1 MLTRRVDAT
10 RPNPAFLISVTDR
23 RFCPPMALTLL
34 VLVLFLLGAAAMITR
49 VLPALIAL
57 PVMGVAIAS
66 GAVVLTGEIGWID
79 VLGGVVSDG
88 SIMLHKA
95 MIVTFFGGALS
106 FVMQRSGVAES
117 LVKQG
122 AELVGADPLAVG
134 IFSLLLVALL
144 FSSLTGLG
152 AVIMVS
158 MIVLPMLAT
167 VGLSPT
173 AGAGIVLF
181 GMSLG
186 GVLNPANW
194 VLYVDTLGVP
204 TEEVKRFALVL
215 FVVVTLAGA
224 GMILAEVLLGR
235 LVRLERRTLVTLALF
250 LAAVAGVGALLMSS
264 GADEASAGPGPALV
278 WTRRVVLVGFSALV
292 AAQLVGVLRRASR
305 WRHQEPV
312 IRTGA
317 YLIPLVPLVAILL
330 FDAPILAAFVIGF
343 AYAILA
349 TARPGSMALTVQSLI
364 EGGASVMPA
373 IVLMFGIGILI
384 SAVKGPPG
392 WAAANPDT
400 VWPVLGAIE
409 PVLSR
414 LVPASPWSY
423 VLGFGLAAPLALYRG
438 PLNVWGLGFG
448 VATILMTSGNLP
460 GAAIMA
466 MLLSVGQV
474 QGICDPT
481 NTANVWIA
489 NHQGVDV
496 NAILFRT
503 LPFVW
508 GAVLLGLGAAAAFYL

>member
-1 MLTRRVDAT
+1 MSLA
-10 RPNPAFLISVTDR
+10 
-23 RFCPPMALTLL
+23 LL
-34 VLVLFLLGAAAMITR
+34 VLALFLLGAAAMITR
-49 VLPALIAL
+49 LVPALLAL

-66 GAVVLTGEIGWID
+66 GAVLLTGEIGWGD

-88 SIMLHKA
+88 AVMLHKA

-158 MIVLPMLAT
+158 MIVLPMLST
-167 VGLSPT
+167 VGLSPA

-194 VLYVDTLGVP
+194 VLYIDTLGVP

-224 GMILAEVLLGR
+224 AMIVSELLLAR
-235 LVRLERRTLVTLALF
+235 LVRFERRMLVTLVLF
-250 LAAVAGVGALLMSS
+250 LGAVAGIGAFLMGSEAASS
-264 GADEASAGPGPALV
+264 SEGPGPALL
-278 WTRRVVLVGFSALV
+278 WSRRVVLAGFAVLV
-292 AAQLVGVLRRASR
+292 ATQLIGVLRRASR
-305 WRHQEPV
+305 WRHQEPR
-312 IRTGA
+312 IRGAA

-330 FDAPILAAFVIGF
+330 FDTPILAAFVLGF

-384 SAVKGPPG
+384 SAVKGPAG
-392 WAAANPDT
+392 WAAAHPGAT
-400 VWPVLGAIE
+400 WPVLAAIE
-409 PVLSR
+409 PVLAR
-414 LVPASPWSY
+414 MVPSSPWSF

-448 VATILMTSGNLP
+448 VATILMTTGNLP
-460 GAAIMA
+460 AAAVMA

-508 GAVLLGLGAAAAFYL
+508 AAVLLGLGAAAALFL

>member
-1 MLTRRVDAT
+1 MSLA
-10 RPNPAFLISVTDR
+10 
-23 RFCPPMALTLL
+23 LL
-34 VLVLFLLGAAAMITR
+34 VLALFLLGAAAMITR

-57 PVMGVAIAS
+57 PLMGIAIAS
-66 GAVVLTGEIGWID
+66 GAVVLTGEIGWGE
-79 VLGGVVSDG
+79 VLDGVVSDG
-88 SIMLHKA
+88 AIMLHKA

-167 VGLSPT
+167 VGLSPA

-224 GMILAEVLLGR
+224 TMIMVELLVGR
-235 LVRLERRTLVTLALF
+235 LVRLERRTVGTLVLF
-250 LAAVAGVGALLMSS
+250 LSAVAGIGALLMGS
-264 GADEASAGPGPALV
+264 GDASAGAEPGPLLV
-278 WTRRVVLVGFSALV
+278 WTRRIVLAGFAALV
-292 AAQLVGVLRRASR
+292 LSQVIGVLRRASR

-312 IRTGA
+312 IRSGA

-384 SAVKGPPG
+384 AAVKGPAGWEAAHPG
-392 WAAANPDT
+392 AT
-400 VWPVLGAIE
+400 WPVLAAIE
-409 PVLSR
+409 PVLAR
-414 LVPASPWSY
+414 LVPASPWTF
-423 VLGFGLAAPLALYRG
+423 VLGFGIAAPLALYRG

-460 GAAIMA
+460 AAAVMA

-489 NHQGVDV
+489 NHQGVGV

-508 GAVLLGLGAAAAFYL
+508 GAVVLGLAAAAVFYL

>member
-1 MLTRRVDAT
+1 MSLA
-10 RPNPAFLISVTDR
+10 
-23 RFCPPMALTLL
+23 LL
-34 VLVLFLLGAAAMITR
+34 VLALFLAGAAAMITR

-79 VLGGVVSDG
+79 VLDGVVSG
-88 SIMLHKA
+88 GAIMLHKA

-167 VGLSPT
+167 VGLSPA

-224 GMILAEVLLGR
+224 AMIVAELLLGR
-235 LVRLERRTLVTLALF
+235 LVRLERRTIVTLVLF
-250 LAAVAGVGALLMSS
+250 LAAVAGIGALLVGSGSS
-264 GADEASAGPGPALV
+264 GSEDGPVLVWARRITLVAFTALV
-278 WTRRVVLVGFSALV
+278 VSQV
-292 AAQLVGVLRRASR
+292 AGVLRRASR
-305 WRHQEPV
+305 WRHQEPE

-330 FDAPILAAFVIGF
+330 FNVPILAAFVIGF

-384 SAVKGPPG
+384 AAVKGPPG
-392 WAAANPDT
+392 WDATHPGAT
-400 VWPVLGAIE
+400 WPVLGAIE
-409 PVLSR
+409 PLLSR
-414 LVPASPWSY
+414 MVPSSPWTY

-460 GAAIMA
+460 AAAVMA

-496 NAILFRT
+496 NTILFRT

-508 GAVLLGLGAAAAFYL
+508 GAAALGLGAAAAFYL

>member
-1 MLTRRVDAT
+1 
-10 RPNPAFLISVTDR
+10 
-23 RFCPPMALTLL
+23 MALTLL

>member
-1 MLTRRVDAT
+1 MSLA
-10 RPNPAFLISVTDR
+10 
-23 RFCPPMALTLL
+23 LL
-34 VLVLFLLGAAAMITR
+34 VLAVFLVGAAAMITR

-66 GAVVLTGEIGWID
+66 GAVVLTGEIGWLD
-79 VLGGVVSDG
+79 VLDGVVSG
-88 SIMLHKA
+88 GAIMLHKA

-167 VGLSPT
+167 VGLSPA

-224 GMILAEVLLGR
+224 AMIVAELLMGR
-235 LVRLERRTLVTLALF
+235 LVRLERRTALTLALF
-250 LAAVAGVGALLMSS
+250 LAAVAGVGALLLSS
-264 GADEASAGPGPALV
+264 GSSGTEGGPGPALL
-278 WTRRVVLVGFSALV
+278 WTRRVTLVAFTALV
-292 AAQLVGVLRRASR
+292 VSQVAGVLRRASR
-305 WRHQEPV
+305 WRHQEPE
-312 IRTGA
+312 IRMGA

-330 FDAPILAAFVIGF
+330 FDVPILAAFVIGF

-384 SAVKGPPG
+384 AAVKGPPG
-392 WAAANPDT
+392 WDAAHPGAT
-400 VWPVLGAIE
+400 WPVLGAIE

-414 LVPASPWSY
+414 LVPSSPWAY

-448 VATILMTSGNLP
+448 VATILMTSGDLP
-460 GAAIMA
+460 PVAVMA

-508 GAVLLGLGAAAAFYL
+508 GAAVLGLGAAAAFYL

>member
-1 MLTRRVDAT
+1 
-10 RPNPAFLISVTDR
+10 
-23 RFCPPMALTLL
+23 MALTLL
-34 VLVLFLLGAAAMITR
+34 VLALFLLGAVAMITR
-49 VLPALIAL
+49 VVPALIAL
-57 PVMGVAIAS
+57 PLMGIAIAG

-79 VLGGVVSDG
+79 VLDGVVSGG
-88 SIMLHKA
+88 SVMLHKA
-95 MIVTFFGGALS
+95 MIVTFFGGSLS

-167 VGLSPT
+167 VGLSPA

-224 GMILAEVLLGR
+224 GMIMTELLLGR
-235 LVRLERRTLVTLALF
+235 LVRLERRTVLTLGLF
-250 LAAVAGVGALLMSS
+250 LAAVAGVGALLVSS
-264 GADEASAGPGPALV
+264 GGEGAAEGPGPVLV
-278 WTRRVVLVGFSALV
+278 WTRRVVLAGFSLLV
-292 AAQLVGVLRRASR
+292 LSQVVGVLRRASR
-305 WRHQEPV
+305 WRHQEPQ

-330 FDAPILAAFVIGF
+330 FDVPILAAFVIGF

-384 SAVKGPPG
+384 AAVKGPPG
-392 WAAANPDT
+392 WEGADPDAT
-400 VWPVLGAIE
+400 WPVLGAIE

-414 LVPASPWSY
+414 LVPSSPWSY

-460 GAAIMA
+460 AAAIMA

-496 NAILFRT
+496 NTILFRT

-508 GAVLLGLGAAAAFYL
+508 GAAALGLGAAAVFYL

>member
-1 MLTRRVDAT
+1 MSLA
-10 RPNPAFLISVTDR
+10 
-23 RFCPPMALTLL
+23 LL
-34 VLVLFLLGAAAMITR
+34 VLALFLAGAAAMITR

-66 GAVVLTGEIGWID
+66 GAVVLTGEIGWLD
-79 VLGGVVSDG
+79 VLDGVVSG
-88 SIMLHKA
+88 GAIMLHKA

-167 VGLSPT
+167 VGLSPA

-224 GMILAEVLLGR
+224 AMIVAELLLGR
-235 LVRLERRTLVTLALF
+235 LVRLERRTIVTLVLF
-250 LAAVAGVGALLMSS
+250 LAAVAGIGALLVGSGSS
-264 GADEASAGPGPALV
+264 GGEDGPVLVWARRATLVAFTALV
-278 WTRRVVLVGFSALV
+278 VSQV
-292 AAQLVGVLRRASR
+292 AGVLRRASR
-305 WRHQEPV
+305 WRHQEPE

-330 FDAPILAAFVIGF
+330 FDVPILAAFVIGF

-384 SAVKGPPG
+384 AAVKGPPG
-392 WAAANPDT
+392 WDAAHPGAT
-400 VWPVLGAIE
+400 WPVLGSIE

-414 LVPASPWSY
+414 LVPSSPWTY

-460 GAAIMA
+460 AAAVMA

-496 NAILFRT
+496 NTILFRT

-508 GAVLLGLGAAAAFYL
+508 GAAALGLGAAAAFYL

>member
-1 MLTRRVDAT
+1 
-10 RPNPAFLISVTDR
+10 
-23 RFCPPMALTLL
+23 MALGLL
-34 VLVLFLLGAAAMITR
+34 LLFVFVAGAAAMITR

-57 PVMGVAIAS
+57 PVMGITIAA
-66 GAVVLTGEIGWID
+66 GAVVLTGDITWTD
-79 VLGGVVSDG
+79 ALDGVVSKG
-88 SIMLHKA
+88 ALSLHKA
-95 MIVTFFGGALS
+95 MIVTFLGGALS
-106 FVMQRSGVAES
+106 FVMQRSGVAEN
-117 LVKQG
+117 LVKHG
-122 AELVGADPLAVG
+122 AELVGADPLSVG
-134 IFSLLLVALL
+134 VFSLLLVALL
-144 FSSLTGLG
+144 FTSLTGLG

-167 VGLSPT
+167 VGLSPA

-204 TEEVKRFALVL
+204 TDEVKRFALVL
-215 FVVVTLAGA
+215 FAVVMLAGA
-224 GMILAEVLLGR
+224 AMIVVELLLGR
-235 LVRLERRTLVTLALF
+235 LVRFERRTVVTLGLF
-250 LAAVAGVGALLMSS
+250 TAAVAGLGVLLLRSAN
-264 GADEASAGPGPALV
+264 GGDVDAAAGPSATLV
-278 WTRRVVLVGFSALV
+278 WTRRVVLTGFGLLVG
-292 AAQLVGVLRRASR
+292 AQIAGVLRRASR
-305 WRHQEPV
+305 WRHQDPT
-312 IRTGA
+312 IRPGA
-317 YLIPLVPLVAILL
+317 YLIPVVPLVAILL
-330 FDAPILAAFVIGF
+330 FDVPILAAFVIGF

-373 IVLMFGIGILI
+373 IVLMLGIGILI
-384 SAVKGPPG
+384 ASVKGPPD
-392 WAAANPDT
+392 WAATHSDQA
-400 VWPVLGAIE
+400 WPVLAAIE
-409 PVLSR
+409 PVLSG
-414 LVPASPWSY
+414 LVPSTAWTY

-448 VATILMTSGNLP
+448 VATILLTSGALP
-460 GAAIMA
+460 AAAIMA

-496 NAILFRT
+496 NTILART

-508 GAVLLGLGAAAAFYL
+508 GSVFLGLGVAAAWYL

>member
-1 MLTRRVDAT
+1 MSLA
-10 RPNPAFLISVTDR
+10 
-23 RFCPPMALTLL
+23 LL
-34 VLVLFLLGAAAMITR
+34 VLALFLAGAAAMITR

-66 GAVVLTGEIGWID
+66 GAVVLTGEIGWLD
-79 VLGGVVSDG
+79 VLDGVVSG
-88 SIMLHKA
+88 GAIMLHKA

-167 VGLSPT
+167 VGLSPA

-224 GMILAEVLLGR
+224 AMIVAELLLGR
-235 LVRLERRTLVTLALF
+235 LVRLERRTIVTLVLF
-250 LAAVAGVGALLMSS
+250 LAAVAGIGALLVGSGSS
-264 GADEASAGPGPALV
+264 GGEDGPVLVWARRATLVAFTALV
-278 WTRRVVLVGFSALV
+278 VSQV
-292 AAQLVGVLRRASR
+292 AGVLRRASR
-305 WRHQEPV
+305 WRHQEPE

-330 FDAPILAAFVIGF
+330 FDVPILAAFVIGF

-384 SAVKGPPG
+384 AAVKGPPG
-392 WAAANPDT
+392 WDAAHPGAT
-400 VWPVLGAIE
+400 WPVLGAIE

-414 LVPASPWSY
+414 LVPSSPWTY

-460 GAAIMA
+460 AAAVMA

-496 NAILFRT
+496 NTILFRT

-508 GAVLLGLGAAAAFYL
+508 GAAALGLGAAAAFYL

>member
-1 MLTRRVDAT
+1 MSL
-10 RPNPAFLISVTDR
+10 
-23 RFCPPMALTLL
+23 ALLGL
-34 VLVLFLLGAAAMITR
+34 ALFLVGAAAMITR

-66 GAVVLTGEIGWID
+66 GAVVLTGEIGWLD
-79 VLGGVVSDG
+79 VLDGVVSG
-88 SIMLHKA
+88 GAIMLHKA

-167 VGLSPT
+167 VGLSPA

-224 GMILAEVLLGR
+224 AMIVAELLMGR
-235 LVRLERRTLVTLALF
+235 LVRLERRTALTLALF
-250 LAAVAGVGALLMSS
+250 LAAVAGIGALLLSS
-264 GADEASAGPGPALV
+264 GSSGTEGGPGPALL
-278 WTRRVVLVGFSALV
+278 WTRRVALV
-292 AAQLVGVLRRASR
+292 AFTALVVSQVAGVLRRASR
-305 WRHQEPV
+305 WRHQEPE
-312 IRTGA
+312 IRMGA

-330 FDAPILAAFVIGF
+330 FDVPILAAFVIGF

-384 SAVKGPPG
+384 AAVKGPPG
-392 WAAANPDT
+392 WDAAHPGAT
-400 VWPVLGAIE
+400 WPVLGAIE

-414 LVPASPWSY
+414 LVPSSPWAY

-448 VATILMTSGNLP
+448 VATILMTSGDLP
-460 GAAIMA
+460 PVAVMA

-489 NHQGVDV
+489 NHQGVSV

-508 GAVLLGLGAAAAFYL
+508 GAAVLGLGAAAAFYL

>member
-1 MLTRRVDAT
+1 
-10 RPNPAFLISVTDR
+10 
-23 RFCPPMALTLL
+23 MALAVL
-34 VLVLFLLGAAAMITR
+34 VLALFLLGAAAMIAR

-57 PVMGVAIAS
+57 PVMGIAIAG

-79 VLGGVVSDG
+79 VLDGVVSG
-88 SIMLHKA
+88 GAIMLHKA

-122 AELVGADPLAVG
+122 AELVGADPLGVG

-167 VGLSPT
+167 VGLSPA

-215 FVVVTLAGA
+215 FVAVTLAGA
-224 GMILAEVLLGR
+224 AMIVTELLLGR
-235 LVRLERRTLVTLALF
+235 LVRLERRTIVTLVLF
-250 LAAVAGVGALLMSS
+250 LAAVAGIGTLLVGSG
-264 GADEASAGPGPALV
+264 GADASAAPGPVLV
-278 WTRRVVLVGFSALV
+278 WTRRVVLVGFGALV
-292 AAQLVGVLRRASR
+292 LSQVAGVLRRASR
-305 WRHQEPV
+305 WRHQEPE

-330 FDAPILAAFVIGF
+330 FDVPILAAFVLGF
-343 AYAILA
+343 VYAILA
-349 TARPGSMALTVQSLI
+349 TARPGSMALTVQSLV

-384 SAVKGPPG
+384 AAVKGPAG
-392 WAAANPDT
+392 WSAAHDGAP
-400 VWPVLGAIE
+400 WPVLAAIE
-409 PVLSR
+409 PLLTR
-414 LVPASPWSY
+414 LVPSSPWAY
-423 VLGFGLAAPLALYRG
+423 VLGFGAAAPLALYRG

-448 VATILMTSGNLP
+448 VATILISSGNLP

-508 GAVLLGLGAAAAFYL
+508 GSVVLGLGAAAFLFL

>member
-1 MLTRRVDAT
+1 MSLA
-10 RPNPAFLISVTDR
+10 
-23 RFCPPMALTLL
+23 LL
-34 VLVLFLLGAAAMITR
+34 VLALFLVGAAAMITR

-57 PVMGVAIAS
+57 PLMGIAIAS
-66 GAVVLTGEIGWID
+66 GAVVLTGEIGWGE
-79 VLGGVVSDG
+79 VLDGVVSDG
-88 SIMLHKA
+88 AIMLHKA

-167 VGLSPT
+167 VGLSPA

-204 TEEVKRFALVL
+204 TDEVKRFALVL

-224 GMILAEVLLGR
+224 AMILAELLFGR
-235 LVRLERRTLVTLALF
+235 LVRLERRTVATLALF
-250 LAAVAGVGALLMSS
+250 LGAVAGIGALLLDS
-264 GADEASAGPGPALV
+264 GASEGPSPLLIWSRRIVLVAFAALV
-278 WTRRVVLVGFSALV
+278 LS
-292 AAQLVGVLRRASR
+292 QLLGILRRASR

-312 IRTGA
+312 IRSGA

-330 FDAPILAAFVIGF
+330 FDVPILAAFVIGF

-384 SAVKGPPG
+384 AAVKGPPG
-392 WAAANPDT
+392 WSAAHAGAT
-400 VWPVLGAIE
+400 WPVLGAIE
-409 PVLSR
+409 PLLSR
-414 LVPASPWSY
+414 LVPSSPWTY
-423 VLGFGLAAPLALYRG
+423 VLGFGVAAPLALYRG

-460 GAAIMA
+460 AAAVMA

-508 GAVLLGLGAAAAFYL
+508 IAAALGLGAAAVLYL

>member
-1 MLTRRVDAT
+1 M
-10 RPNPAFLISVTDR
+10 RPMSLA
-23 RFCPPMALTLL
+23 LL
-34 VLVLFLLGAAAMITR
+34 VLALFLVGAAAMITR

-57 PVMGVAIAS
+57 PLMGIAIAS
-66 GAVVLTGEIGWID
+66 GAVVLTGEIGWGE
-79 VLGGVVSDG
+79 VLDGVVSDG
-88 SIMLHKA
+88 AIMLHKA

-167 VGLSPT
+167 VGLSPA

-224 GMILAEVLLGR
+224 TMIMVELLVGR
-235 LVRLERRTLVTLALF
+235 LVRLERRTVGTLVLF
-250 LAAVAGVGALLMSS
+250 LSAVAGIGALLMGS
-264 GADEASAGPGPALV
+264 GDASAGAEPGPLLV
-278 WTRRVVLVGFSALV
+278 WTRRIVLAGFAALV
-292 AAQLVGVLRRASR
+292 LSQVIGVLRRASR

-312 IRTGA
+312 IRSGA

-349 TARPGSMALTVQSLI
+349 TARPGSMALTVRGRSQRDARDRAHVRDRHPHRRGQGPRRL
-364 EGGASVMPA
+364 GGSPPRSHLAGPRSHRTRARPPRAGVALDLRPGLRNRSSARPLPRPA
-373 IVLMFGIGILI
+373 QCL
-384 SAVKGPPG
+384 GPG
-392 WAAANPDT
+392 LWGRDDPDDQRQ
-400 VWPVLGAIE
+400 PPRRG
-409 PVLSR
+409 
-414 LVPASPWSY
+414 
-423 VLGFGLAAPLALYRG
+423 GHGHAPLRG
-438 PLNVWGLGFG
+438 P
-448 VATILMTSGNLP
+448 
-460 GAAIMA
+460 GAGH
-466 MLLSVGQV
+466 L
-474 QGICDPT
+474 
-481 NTANVWIA
+481 
-489 NHQGVDV
+489 
-496 NAILFRT
+496 
-503 LPFVW
+503 
-508 GAVLLGLGAAAAFYL
+508 

>member
-1 MLTRRVDAT
+1 
-10 RPNPAFLISVTDR
+10 
-23 RFCPPMALTLL
+23 MALG
-34 VLVLFLLGAAAMITR
+34 VLVLLLFLAGAAAMITR

-57 PVMGVAIAS
+57 PLMGLAIAG
-66 GAVVLTGEIGWID
+66 GAVVLTGEITWHD
-79 VLGGVVSDG
+79 VLDGVLSKG
-88 SIMLHKA
+88 ALSLHAA

-134 IFSLLLVALL
+134 VFSLLLVALL

-167 VGLSPT
+167 VGLSPA

-204 TEEVKRFALVL
+204 TDEVKRFALVL
-215 FVVVTLAGA
+215 FVVVMLAGA
-224 GMILAEVLLGR
+224 AMIAAELVFGR
-235 LVRLERRTLVTLALF
+235 LLRLERRTAVILGVF
-250 LAAVAGVGALLMSS
+250 VAAVVGLSLLLLGS
-264 GADEASAGPGPALV
+264 GEGGGEAAAEGPSATIV
-278 WTRRVVLVGFSALV
+278 WTRRVVLVGFAALV
-292 AAQLVGVLRRASR
+292 ASLVIGVVKRASR
-305 WRHQEPV
+305 WRHQEPT
-312 IRTGA
+312 IRAAA

-330 FDAPILAAFVIGF
+330 FDVPILAAFVIGF

-373 IVLMFGIGILI
+373 IVLMIGIGILI
-384 SAVKGPPG
+384 AAVKGPPG
-392 WAAANPDT
+392 WEVTHPDT

-409 PVLSR
+409 PILNR
-414 LVPASPWSY
+414 LVPSSALTY

-448 VATILMTSGNLP
+448 VATILLTSGNLP
-460 GAAIMA
+460 ATAVMA

-496 NAILFRT
+496 NTIMFRT

-508 GAVLLGLGAAAAFYL
+508 LATFAGLAVAGAWYL

>member
-1 MLTRRVDAT
+1 MSLA
-10 RPNPAFLISVTDR
+10 
-23 RFCPPMALTLL
+23 LL
-34 VLVLFLLGAAAMITR
+34 VLALFLAGAAAMITR

-79 VLGGVVSDG
+79 VLDGVVSG
-88 SIMLHKA
+88 GAIMLHKA

-167 VGLSPT
+167 VGLSPA

-224 GMILAEVLLGR
+224 TMIVAELLLGR
-235 LVRLERRTLVTLALF
+235 LVRLERRTIVTLVLF
-250 LAAVAGVGALLMSS
+250 LAAVAGIGALLVGSGSS
-264 GADEASAGPGPALV
+264 GGEDGPVLVWARRITLVAFTALV
-278 WTRRVVLVGFSALV
+278 VSQV
-292 AAQLVGVLRRASR
+292 AGVLRRASR
-305 WRHQEPV
+305 WRHQEPE
-312 IRTGA
+312 IRSGA

-330 FDAPILAAFVIGF
+330 FDVPILAAFVIGF

-384 SAVKGPPG
+384 AAVKGPPG
-392 WAAANPDT
+392 WDAAHPGAT
-400 VWPVLGAIE
+400 WPVLGAIE

-414 LVPASPWSY
+414 LVPSSPWTY

-460 GAAIMA
+460 AAAIMA

-496 NAILFRT
+496 NTILFRT

-508 GAVLLGLGAAAAFYL
+508 GAAALGLGAAAAFYL